1 MKTMRLV
8 LTLLLS
14 QMAFGLPAQTPKPL
28 RVGVIGLVHDHVN
41 WILNRA
47 KANDIEIV
55 GIVEP
60 NRALVQRYAKKPG
73 FDVNLV
79 YSTIEEMVEN
89 REQIEIARQYEAMPK
104 ATLLAL
110 KEFFNDEVYHRDTE
124 NPAE

>member
-1 MKTMRLV
+1 MRLV

-79 YSTIEEMVEN
+79 YNTIEEMVEKTKP
-89 REQIEIARQYEAMPK
+89 EAVTAFKKQLP
-104 ATLLAL
+104 
-110 KEFFNDEVYHRDTE
+110 
-124 NPAE
+124 